1 MSNVKSLA
9 KLRFFSESVRTE
21 NHWIV
26 QKHSRSEVLY
36 GKSALRNFSKS
47 TGKHLCQSRFLIKLQ
62 AKACKFMKK
71 EALAQV
77 FSWEFYNI
85 SQNTLSYRNPLVAA
99 SDNRLQSK
107 LTSLIWKT
115 QNSAKISKFPRKWP

>member
-9 KLRFFSESVRTE
+9 KLPFFSESVRTE

-36 GKSALRNFSKS
+36 EKGALRNFSKS
-47 TGKHLCQSRFLIKLQ
+47 TGKHPCQSHFLIKLQ

-71 EALAQV
+71 K
-77 FSWEFYNI
+77 
-85 SQNTLSYRNPLVAA
+85 
-99 SDNRLQSK
+99 RLWRRCFPENFTIFLRTPF
-107 LTSLIWKT
+107 LTELLWWLLLIIDFKV
-115 QNSAKISKFPRKWP
+115 S

>member
-9 KLRFFSESVRTE
+9 KLPFFSESVRTE

-26 QKHSRSEVLY
+26 QKHIRSEVLY
-36 GKSALRNFSKS
+36 EKGALRNFSKS
-47 TGKHLCQSRFLIKLQ
+47 TGKHLCQSHFLIKLQ

-115 QNSAKISKFPRKWP
+115 QNSAKIDKFPRKRP

>member
-9 KLRFFSESVRTE
+9 KLPFFSESVRTE
-21 NHWIV
+21 NHRIV

-36 GKSALRNFSKS
+36 EKGALRNFSKS
-47 TGKHLCQSRFLIKLQ
+47 TGKHLCQSHFLIKLQ

-85 SQNTLSYRNPLVAA
+85 SQNILSYRNPLVAA

-115 QNSAKISKFPRKWP
+115 QNSAKIDKFPRKRP

>member
-9 KLRFFSESVRTE
+9 KLPFFSESVRTE

-36 GKSALRNFSKS
+36 EKGALRNFSKS
-47 TGKHLCQSRFLIKLQ
+47 TGKHLCQSHFLIKLQ

-71 EALAQV
+71 KALAQV

-85 SQNTLSYRNPLVAA
+85 SQNTISYRTPLVAD

-115 QNSAKISKFPRKWP
+115 QNSAKIDKFSRKWP